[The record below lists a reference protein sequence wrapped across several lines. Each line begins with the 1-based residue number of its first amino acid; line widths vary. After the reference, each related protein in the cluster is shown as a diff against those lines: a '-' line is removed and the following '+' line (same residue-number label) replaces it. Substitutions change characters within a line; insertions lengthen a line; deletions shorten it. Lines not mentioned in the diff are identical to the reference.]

1 MPSVLGLAFNK
12 IIDCVH
18 LSQYLHTL
26 CAFIHNLFKYTNI
39 LGIEKKHT
47 EEYIERVKRKV
58 GLLQMGNSRAAP
70 ERNGVVRK
78 VAFKL
83 FLSCF
88 FNRNAHRVE
97 YV

>member
-58 GLLQMGNSRAAP
+58 GLLQMGNSGGGP
-70 ERNGVVRK
+70 
-78 VAFKL
+78 
-83 FLSCF
+83 
-88 FNRNAHRVE
+88 
-97 YV
+97 